1 MEKQEIYHLSYS
13 QYNNTMKKILFLFAA
28 FVLLIPKMELSA
40 QVLDGV
46 YVKEHVPVRN
56 PIPYTSLRE
65 ADVMWSKKVV
75 RQLDLKEKLNHSL
88 YYPTKAFSDRKSL
101 MQLIL
106 WGFSEASKTA
116 YDFNM
121 SMTYEIVNPITIQ
134 QALTNLGGGT
144 DTITIKDI
152 NGNPLRDTVVTRNPQ
167 ETTNEIQFLLMK
179 EEWFFDKQRSVMD
192 VRIIGIAPMRRYE
205 DISAPGV
212 FKTSI
217 PFWIYF
223 PEFRDLFSKTDVFN
237 TGNDAE
243 RRTFDDIFW
252 KRKFSSYIIKE
263 SNVYNDRVVAN
274 YALGLEAMLEG
285 EKIKDAIFKIE
296 HDLWEY

>member
-1 MEKQEIYHLSYS
+1 
-13 QYNNTMKKILFLFAA
+13 MKKILFLFAA
-28 FVLLIPKMELSA
+28 FVLLVPKMEINA

-75 RQLDLKEKLNHSL
+75 RKLDLKEKLNHSL
-88 YYPTKAFSDRKSL
+88 YYPTKVFSDRKSL

-106 WGFSEASKTA
+106 WGFENASKTA
-116 YDFNM
+116 YEFSM
-121 SMTYEIVNPITIQ
+121 TMTYEIVNPITVQ
-134 QALTNLGGGT
+134 QALLELGGKV
-144 DTITIKDI
+144 DTIEKKDI
-152 NGNPLRDTVVTRNPQ
+152 DGNVIGVQVDTINPVEITYEVQ
-167 ETTNEIQFLLMK
+167 ELLMK
-179 EEWFFDKQRSVMD
+179 EEWFFDRQRSVMD
-192 VRIIGIAPMRRYE
+192 VRIIGLAPVRRYE
-205 DISAPGV
+205 DKDAPG
-212 FKTSI
+212 TYRSGI

-237 TGNDAE
+237 TKNDAE

-263 SNVYNDRVVAN
+263 SNVYNDRLVAQ

-285 EKIKDAIFKIE
+285 EKIKDVIFKME